1 MNFACSQITGPNRA
15 TSFFSVLAVALML
28 ATPTVAQSR
37 SGARDF
43 VQNLGDTVI
52 KDLASRKIS
61 DSERVKRLRQLL
73 TQSFD
78 VPAVAKFVLG
88 VYWRR
93 TNDKQF
99 NEFLKLYEIYIAHN
113 YAGLFKK
120 YRGETLDVLRVVPV
134 NNDLTIVYGRINQVS
149 GPAISMEMRIRKK
162 TSEYK
167 ALDLKIEG
175 ISMPLTHRKQFSS
188 VINQRRKG
196 VQGLIEA
203 LRNATTRFEAE
214 TPSQ

>member
-1 MNFACSQITGPNRA
+1 MAGPNRA
-15 TSFFSVLAVALML
+15 TRFFSVLAVALML

-43 VQNLGDTVI
+43 VQNLSDTVI

-61 DSERVKRLRQLL
+61 DGERVIRLRQLL
-73 TQSFD
+73 TRSFD
-78 VPAVAKFVLG
+78 IPAVAKFVLG

-99 NEFLKLYEIYIAHN
+99 NEFLKLYEIYVAHN

-120 YRGETLDVLRVVPV
+120 YSGQTVDVLRVVPV
-134 NNDLTIVYGRINQVS
+134 NDDLTVVYGRINQVS

-175 ISMPLTHRKQFSS
+175 ISMPLTHRKQFAS

-203 LRNATTRFEAE
+203 LRKATTRFEAE